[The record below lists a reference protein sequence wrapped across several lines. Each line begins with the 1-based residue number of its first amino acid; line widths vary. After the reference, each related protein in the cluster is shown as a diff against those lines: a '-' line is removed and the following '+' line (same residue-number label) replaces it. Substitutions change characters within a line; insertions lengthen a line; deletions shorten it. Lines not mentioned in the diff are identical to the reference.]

1 MIPIRIPPTYDAR
14 DAVFPLQSIM
24 DFTTSMSRRSMYV
37 IARLLLAFTLA
48 ACAVIY
54 IVSIW
59 DPELFGSS
67 GETLW
72 PYLFIPWAIGAI
84 LSVLVVNP
92 RPWRK
97 PDADGRA
104 RLVLMMYRHPV
115 RANLMVFPLMIT
127 FFVAGV
133 MVFAAHLGGDVNP
146 IFNGQSYQLVSN
158 GSAQII
164 SKSTFHHDLRADYLL
179 CSSLLAV
186 LCAVA
191 LVGGWVRGEDEE
203 PTGKAVDGF

>member
-1 MIPIRIPPTYDAR
+1 
-14 DAVFPLQSIM
+14 
-24 DFTTSMSRRSMYV
+24 
-37 IARLLLAFTLA
+37 
-48 ACAVIY
+48 
-54 IVSIW
+54 
-59 DPELFGSS
+59 
-67 GETLW
+67 
-72 PYLFIPWAIGAI
+72 
-84 LSVLVVNP
+84 
-92 RPWRK
+92 
-97 PDADGRA
+97 
-104 RLVLMMYRHPV
+104 
-115 RANLMVFPLMIT
+115 MIT